1 MTEKTAVAKAK
12 SGVSV
17 IPRLLTYYRDQM
29 IPKMMEK
36 FGYRNVMEV
45 PRLEKIIVNM
55 GIGEGAQDIKR
66 VDSAVSELALITGQ
80 HPVVTRAKKA
90 ISNFKIRKGDP
101 VGCKVTLRSKRMYEF
116 LDRLVS
122 IALPRIRDFRGL
134 SLSSFDGRGNY
145 AFGLNEQIIFPE
157 IEYDKVQNV
166 QGMDVII
173 ATTASNKE
181 ETKELLTLFGIPFRK
196 S

>member
-1 MTEKTAVAKAK
+1 MTQKTA
-12 SGVSV
+12 
-17 IPRLLTYYRDQM
+17 PRLLNYYRDQI
-29 IPKMMEK
+29 IPKMMKK

-45 PRLEKIIVNM
+45 PRVEKIIVNM

-66 VDSAVSELALITGQ
+66 VDNAVSELALIVGQ
-80 HPVVTRAKKA
+80 HPVVTRSKKA
-90 ISNFKIRKGDP
+90 ISNFKIRKDDP

-116 LDRLVS
+116 LDRLIS

-145 AFGLNEQIIFPE
+145 AFGLSEQIIFPE

-166 QGMDVII
+166 QGMDVVI
-173 ATTASNKE
+173 ATTATNKE
-181 ETKELLTLFGIPFRK
+181 EVKELLTLFGIPFRK